1 MEISCL
7 LRPLSVF
14 AIAGPYACMHVKCGE
29 NQITLVHPI
38 LEVHSSLH
46 WPNMVYCDFCRRS
59 NVTTTCWFHMLGQR
73 ATIYSNWLGS
83 RTTVILF
90 DPRTDLLPEA
100 AGRGQQISS
109 RVKQNCCC
117 PRSQSINRFVIHLY
131 FVQNFRI
138 HSHYMFAIYRPRI
151 WMMPRHCDVNI
162 TWNIEIMKIRPSVNS
177 SIAGNRLTNCW
188 PVNRIVLQ
196 LIRILLLTVKML
208 CIYCIA
214 KFAFI

>member
-1 MEISCL
+1 M
-7 LRPLSVF
+7 
-14 AIAGPYACMHVKCGE
+14 YVKCDE

-46 WPNMVYCDFCRRS
+46 WPNVVYCDFCRRS
-59 NVTTTCWFHMLGQR
+59 NVATTCWFHMLGQR
-73 ATIYSNWLGS
+73 ATIYSNRLVS

-100 AGRGQQISS
+100 AGRGPQISS

-138 HSHYMFAIYRPRI
+138 HSHYMFA
-151 WMMPRHCDVNI
+151 
-162 TWNIEIMKIRPSVNS
+162 TS
-177 SIAGNRLTNCW
+177 S
-188 PVNRIVLQ
+188 
-196 LIRILLLTVKML
+196 
-208 CIYCIA
+208 
-214 KFAFI
+214 